1 MDPKVLNKERLQ
13 NADESY
19 EGDMCESEDDS
30 NSNNGDI
37 NEPLAFV
44 FERGI
49 YIFINIF
56 LANYNWT
63 VCTEIKK

>member
-1 MDPKVLNKERLQ
+1 MDLLIKERLQ
-13 NADESY
+13 NADEID
-19 EGDMCESEDDS
+19 EGDMSESEDD

-44 FERGI
+44 FEKGT
-49 YIFINIF
+49 YIFINIL

-63 VCTEIKK
+63 VSSEIKK